1 MAEHDEVDRNSGAVH
16 RRDLARM
23 IRLAVVLA
31 LVVVFVA
38 VALDNRADVRVG
50 YAIDQALAPGWLVI
64 LLSAIGGL
72 VIGWLLR
79 LRSRGSRDLFDARP
93 TCSPSPSPLSR
104 CSPHT
109 PRCPTEPNFVDTAP
123 PSDETCRQ
131 RRGGRT

>member
-50 YAIDQALAPGWLVI
+50 YAIGEALAPGWLVI

-79 LRSRGSRDLFDARP
+79 LRSRGSRD
-93 TCSPSPSPLSR
+93 
-104 CSPHT
+104 
-109 PRCPTEPNFVDTAP
+109 
-123 PSDETCRQ
+123 
-131 RRGGRT
+131 

>member
-79 LRSRGSRDLFDARP
+79 LRSRGSRD
-93 TCSPSPSPLSR
+93 
-104 CSPHT
+104 
-109 PRCPTEPNFVDTAP
+109 
-123 PSDETCRQ
+123 
-131 RRGGRT
+131 